1 MQNTLGL
8 PLPPKKRGRGRPA
21 NRTINN
27 ISDRAIAGSSS
38 EQLGKGEVTIPI
50 TVQSTEEQSAL
61 ELSEA
66 TAKQGFC
73 ASPVMRLSP
82 SKDAKRGNVIGS
94 GTGIGTIGTIG
105 HRISKCKSSDK
116 MRVLHEINNESNT
129 NGCAGTGFGVGVR
142 TRDETSRSNDIS
154 QGMMHTFDLSMNTNN
169 KRKREYKNDF
179 SFSSSPLQ
187 DSLHSSGTNIMTSE
201 IGDAPSSPYGT
212 SPLHSDRVK
221 QLPQFTQF
229 QATPRVNDHHDDD
242 HFYKFINSSPVCTPN
257 TPKRRQGSPQHRKQ
271 QQEQLEGVIV
281 SSPQYSAFTL
291 RDKENKWQRK
301 LDLNRY
307 RFNYQYKVSVNI
319 SDDGEARIFM
329 RVLDNRLSIPQTYG
343 GAIQQG
349 KKKHYY
355 EWPGEWEIDDDDGGD
370 DDDDD
375 DDAVNEG
382 YGGRSTPVNVPSF
395 VNVEGYAQYLALGK
409 GQGVNSTLAPGQV
422 QIRNRYD
429 EYVKERLEF
438 DSKRVEMLKNCM
450 KSDAFMTTNQYF
462 TPYSGFRSGRDLAR
476 RIEKNAGGAEVYV
489 GTVNLEN
496 TIRSRNVGISAG
508 FDGSGSGDGDEAEIE
523 QITTTPT
530 TTTTTDDKA
539 AMCNDALAAL
549 AAAAFTE

>member
-27 ISDRAIAGSSS
+27 MSDTAIAGSSS

-50 TVQSTEEQSAL
+50 TVQSTEEQSAF

-82 SKDAKRGNVIGS
+82 SKDAKRGNVTGS
-94 GTGIGTIGTIG
+94 GTGIGTIGPQT
-105 HRISKCKSSDK
+105 SKCKSSDK

-129 NGCAGTGFGVGVR
+129 NSGSGTGAGARVR
-142 TRDETSRSNDIS
+142 ARDETSRSKDIS

-242 HFYKFINSSPVCTPN
+242 HFYKFINSSPVCSPN

-271 QQEQLEGVIV
+271 QQEQLESVIV

-291 RDKENKWQRK
+291 RDMENKWQRK

-343 GAIQQG
+343 GAIKQG

-355 EWPGEWEIDDDDGGD
+355 EWPGEWEINDDDDDG

-395 VNVEGYAQYLALGK
+395 VNVEGYVQALAPGK
-409 GQGVNSTLAPGQV
+409 GHGVNSTLASGQV

-438 DSKRVEMLKNCM
+438 DAKRVEMLKNCM

-462 TPYSGFRSGRDLAR
+462 TPYNGFRSGRDLAR
-476 RIEKNAGGAEVYV
+476 RIEKNAGGAEMYV

-508 FDGSGSGDGDEAEIE
+508 FDGCGSGDGDEADIE
-523 QITTTPT
+523 NINTLNTNTTTNS
-530 TTTTTDDKA
+530 TDDKA

-549 AAAAFTE
+549 AAAAFAE